1 MPPHAGSETLSR
13 RALLVAGGA
22 CCGALAAPRGA
33 KADAPELRRKI
44 PSSGELLPA
53 VGLGTAGTLNSDDP
67 AARTVL
73 TSVLKSLIAGGGTL
87 IDTASTYGEAE
98 AVIGAVITAE
108 RLREKLFV
116 ATKMEATEP
125 AGARDELQ
133 RSLRR
138 LQTARVDL
146 AQLHNV
152 RDPQQSLAMLRA
164 FKAEGLCRYTGVTS
178 TFPRDYAAMETVVRR
193 EKPDFMQI
201 AYSIGDRQA
210 EDRLLPAAMDAGSAV
225 LTALPLGRSSLFRLV
240 RGKALPDFAAELDIH
255 SWGQFFLKYLLGNPA
270 VTAVIPGTENAAH
283 MTDNL
288 GAGLGRLPD
297 AAERRKMAALF
308 DELK

>member
-1 MPPHAGSETLSR
+1 
-13 RALLVAGGA
+13 
-22 CCGALAAPRGA
+22 
-33 KADAPELRRKI
+33 
-44 PSSGELLPA
+44 
-53 VGLGTAGTLNSDDP
+53 
-67 AARTVL
+67 
-73 TSVLKSLIAGGGTL
+73 
-87 IDTASTYGEAE
+87 
-98 AVIGAVITAE
+98 
-108 RLREKLFV
+108 
-116 ATKMEATEP
+116 MEATEP